1 MFKKFKHQLVLVI
14 SLGLVLFIIESII
27 KYYIILNKIPKQG
40 FYFFSGLLQ
49 IDFFTNQNIA
59 FGLPFPQILI
69 IILVIFILIF
79 LSFFWYLSLFQQKIG
94 QLIALSLII
103 LGSLSNLLDRL
114 IFGYVIDYINIFIW
128 PVFNLADIMIVTG
141 IIIYLILN
149 FKK

>member
-1 MFKKFKHQLVLVI
+1 MFKKFQQQIFLVI
-14 SLGLVLFIIESII
+14 SLGLALFIVESII
-27 KYYIILNKIPKQG
+27 KYYIILNKIPRQG

-49 IDFFTNQNIA
+49 IDFFTNPNIA
-59 FGLPFPQILI
+59 FGLPLPQTLI
-69 IILVIFILIF
+69 IILVIFILIC

-128 PVFNLADIMIVTG
+128 PVFNLADAMIVTG

>member
-1 MFKKFKHQLVLVI
+1 MLKKFQQQLFLVI
-14 SLGLVLFIIESII
+14 GFGLALFIGESII
-27 KYYIILNKIPKQG
+27 KYYIILDKIPRQG

-59 FGLPFPQILI
+59 FGLPLPQALI
-69 IILVIFILIF
+69 IILIILILIF

-114 IFGYVIDYINIFIW
+114 LFGYVIDYINIFIW
-128 PVFNLADIMIVTG
+128 PVFNLADAMIVTG
-141 IIIYLILN
+141 IILYLILN